1 MIWLVAVAM
10 VAGAGLPVQTTINTR
25 LGARAGSVFSASL
38 VSFCVGTVVLLVALA
53 VVRPRVRWGDLVSS
67 PRWVWIGGLCG
78 VVFLTANI
86 LLMRRLGAAAA
97 VVLPVVGQV
106 VGGVLLD
113 SVGAFGTQRVP
124 LDASRLVAT
133 LLVIAGAAL
142 VNLPTSRGPRPVAH
156 GSDDPPA
163 IDEGG
168 PARAGVWVLAGLAL
182 VTGTLSAT
190 QTAVNGVLGVRAGSA
205 LFAAAVSF
213 AVGTLALVLLVAVTR
228 SPLPMG
234 RVRRSEPWWIWSG
247 GALGAVFVLI
257 NASVA
262 PLLGTG
268 LTVAVVLAGQMTG
281 GILVDRFGVLG
292 APRREVTAARIIGLL
307 LVLAGVAAVRLA

>member
-1 MIWLVAVAM
+1 MVWLVAVAL

-25 LGARAGSVFSASL
+25 LGARIGAVFSASL
-38 VSFCVGTVVLLVALA
+38 VSFSVGTVVLLLALA
-53 VVRPRVRWGDLVSS
+53 LTRPDVDRRALGEAPW
-67 PRWVWIGGLCG
+67 WVWIGGLCG

-106 VGGVLLD
+106 IGGVVLD
-113 SVGAFGTQRVP
+113 TLGAFGTTRVP
-124 LDASRLVAT
+124 LTVVRGLAT
-133 LLVIAGAAL
+133 LLVVAGAAL
-142 VNLPTSRGPRPVAH
+142 VNLPTGGAVRPRTSSRV
-156 GSDDPPA
+156 
-163 IDEGG
+163 DEGG
-168 PARAGVWVLAGLAL
+168 PARVGVWLLAGLAL

-190 QTAVNGVLGVRAGSA
+190 QTAVNGSLGVRAGSP
-205 LFAAAVSF
+205 LVAATVSF
-213 AVGTLALVLLVAVTR
+213 AVGTVALGVLVALTR
-228 SPLPMG
+228 APLGLG
-234 RVRRSEPWWIWSG
+234 RVARTEPWWIWSG

-268 LTVAVVLAGQMTG
+268 LTVSVVLAGQLTG

-292 APRREVTAARIIGLL
+292 APRRDVTPARVIGLV
-307 LVLAGVAAVRLA
+307 LVLAGVSAVRLA